1 MDEVVREKLAQAY
14 AFLGNS
20 LLRPVTQTADV
31 GLDPV
36 FWEAFPTFGDEGVA
50 HAVRACAEFAHE
62 ARVREAA
69 GGGDAALAAAVE
81 HTRLFVGPPSP
92 AAPPWETFHR
102 AENVTMGFGRATFEM
117 RETLR
122 SLGLEVRN
130 ENNQYEDHIGI
141 ELLCLS
147 EICRRRGAGASEDV
161 GGEGAPGASAGAG
174 VAGAPAGASAT
185 APPSEARFLDER
197 VLGWL
202 PSLRAAVAKAAPG
215 GYCDRLLA
223 VVEALASWHRRELE
237 G

>member
-1 MDEVVREKLAQAY
+1 MDEVVCEKLAQAY

-20 LLRPVTQTADV
+20 LLRPVTQTTDV
-31 GLDPV
+31 GLDPA

-50 HAVRACAEFAHE
+50 RAVQACAEFAHE
-62 ARVREAA
+62 TRAREAA

-102 AENVTMGFGRATFEM
+102 AESVTVGFGRATFEM

-130 ENNQYEDHIGI
+130 ESNQYEDHIGI

-147 EICRRRGAGASEDV
+147 EICRRRGAGTLEDA

-174 VAGAPAGASAT
+174 AA

-223 VVEALASWHRRELE
+223 VAEALASWHRRELE